1 MLNRC
6 LACLSDAIPAVTLAE
21 SKEES
26 AAVPV
31 APSELA
37 GSFVPL
43 EPCPCEGCR
52 LVLRCKPDHLAC
64 VAFSLFMAGKSA
76 VRWRIAPRVPT
87 RERYEGLLGAHDCPS
102 A

>member
-37 GSFVPL
+37 GSFVPARAL
-43 EPCPCEGCR
+43 
-52 LVLRCKPDHLAC
+52 
-64 VAFSLFMAGKSA
+64 S
-76 VRWRIAPRVPT
+76 VR
-87 RERYEGLLGAHDCPS
+87 GLQARAAL
-102 A
+102 